1 MGFDSPRLHDNK
13 ITNNNTKDNGTTD
26 TTTDNSTTGGGY
38 GQPSGTRDTAA

>member
-13 ITNNNTKDNGTTD
+13 ITNNLTKDNG
-26 TTTDNSTTGGGY
+26 TTDNSTTGGGY